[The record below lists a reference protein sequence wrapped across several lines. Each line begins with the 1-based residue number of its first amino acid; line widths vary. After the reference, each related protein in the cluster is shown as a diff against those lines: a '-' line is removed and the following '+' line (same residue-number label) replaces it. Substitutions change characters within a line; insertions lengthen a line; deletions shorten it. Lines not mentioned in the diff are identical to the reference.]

1 MTVLWLNCFVA
12 WKCAIKILHYIQN
25 PNITSESQPIRCH
38 SSKRVWYLA
47 LICGAGT
54 NLQERL
60 VASEQLSYQSEK

>member
-25 PNITSESQPIRCH
+25 PNVGIESQPIRCH

-47 LICGAGT
+47 LICST
-54 NLQERL
+54 HL
-60 VASEQLSYQSEK
+60 EQVLTSNRDL